1 MKNKPTSL
9 YSTSEKFLCVFCA
22 DNNTRVLLSAQKT
35 HKNFSEVEYRLVGL
49 FFILNKEKHAFTH
62 LISAMKIDYDYHIIL
77 NELYPI
83 VFENIE
89 VQKLLKNYKKAT
101 E

>member
-1 MKNKPTSL
+1 
-9 YSTSEKFLCVFCA
+9 
-22 DNNTRVLLSAQKT
+22 
-35 HKNFSEVEYRLVGL
+35 
-49 FFILNKEKHAFTH
+49 
-62 LISAMKIDYDYHIIL
+62 MKIDYDYHIIL